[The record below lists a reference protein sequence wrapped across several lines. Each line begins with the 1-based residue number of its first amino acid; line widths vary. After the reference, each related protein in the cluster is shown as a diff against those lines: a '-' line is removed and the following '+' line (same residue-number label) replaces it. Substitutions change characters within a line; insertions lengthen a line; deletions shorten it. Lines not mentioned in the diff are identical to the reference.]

1 MPRQSDYTEQLA
13 DEICEE
19 IAFTEKGLEKLC
31 DEFEH
36 WPSARTIHRWI
47 ESNEAFR
54 QKYARARERQA
65 DYLAQQIIEIA
76 DDGRRDYTVDEDGHE
91 AVDHDHIARARL
103 RVDARK
109 WAASK
114 LAPKKYGDKL
124 TNEHTGPDGGPV
136 QVQTIERAIVL
147 SPQPKGAF
155 VS

>member
-1 MPRQSDYTEQLA
+1 MPAESTYTDTLS

-31 DEFEH
+31 EDFSH

-47 ESNEAFR
+47 ETNEVFR

-76 DDGRRDYTVDEDGHE
+76 DDGRRDYTVDEEGHE
-91 AVDHDHIARARL
+91 TVDHDHIARARL

-114 LAPKKYGDKL
+114 LAPKKYGDKIQ
-124 TNEHTGPDGGPV
+124 NEHSGG
-136 QVQTIERAIVL
+136 IEVTTKDQRDAAVAAATRADR
-147 SPQPKGAF
+147 
-155 VS
+155 

>member
-1 MPRQSDYTEQLA
+1 MPAQSEYTDALG

-19 IAFTEKGLEKLC
+19 VAFTEKGLEKLC
-31 DEFEH
+31 EQFDH

-91 AVDHDHIARARL
+91 AVDHDHIARSRL

-124 TNEHTGPDGGPV
+124 GIGGADGLDPV
-136 QVQTIERAIVL
+136 TVQTIERAIVL

-155 VS
+155 VG